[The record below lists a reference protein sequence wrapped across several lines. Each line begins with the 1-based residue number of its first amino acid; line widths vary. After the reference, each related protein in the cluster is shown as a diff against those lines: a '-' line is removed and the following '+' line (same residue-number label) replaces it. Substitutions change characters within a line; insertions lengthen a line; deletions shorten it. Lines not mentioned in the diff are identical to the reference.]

1 MNSCPKCQGK
11 TGEGRCRRIPSN
23 IFCYRLHNYLPISY
37 LNINQYIIL
46 FSCRSMFHLQQ
57 GSWSILLHN
66 TRIWSWTTYFRLLQP
81 TERSHQWPA
90 LLQKRPLCNMVG
102 RRSKLVHWKRQVQR
116 PRQRLCLRQTRCVLC
131 SYHYG
136 LELEMADQKRR
147 LEKSRK
153 GFGIENSHMYLST
166 RYDVTIWAKR
176 GFSPHAIGLVT
187 K

>member
-1 MNSCPKCQGK
+1 MNLIWIVAQNVR
-11 TGEGRCRRIPSN
+11 E
-23 IFCYRLHNYLPISY
+23 RLEKVDVPLQFFLLQTLVQLPTYY
-37 LNINQYIIL
+37 LNINRYIIL

-66 TRIWSWTTYFRLLQP
+66 TRIWSWTTYFWLLQS

-153 GFGIENSHMYLST
+153 GFGIENAYLYLST
-166 RYDVTIWAKR
+166 RYDVTMGKTEF
-176 GFSPHAIGLVT
+176 FSPWD
-187 K
+187 